1 MPARG
6 LHERGR
12 VIAAGDI
19 PAVLKNHDVI
29 EAYLGERR
37 PRAERRHERRC
48 WTLNATSRPATR
60 RTSTSCA
67 TSTLRVEAGR
77 ITGLIG
83 LNGAGKSTIIKTI
96 CGFLPPKSG
105 TIVYAAQDI
114 SGVAPH
120 RLIDLGICCIPQ
132 ESSLFPYLSVQDN
145 LLLPLL
151 GRPQAVRRG
160 HARPA
165 AGGVRAV
172 SGPAGEAL
180 APAGSL
186 SGGQQKQVEFAKAWL
201 QQPKLC
207 LIDEPSIGLSPRISE
222 EVFVWIEKFAQARM
236 GILLIDHNVRRVV
249 RMSDR
254 ICVLSLG
261 KITAD
266 GTPADFE
273 GDLHQ
278 QVQQWLGLNF

>member
-1 MPARG
+1 MSDAQTQALLELRD
-6 LHERGR
+6 
-12 VIAAGDI
+12 VTAGYAQDI
-19 PAVLKNHDVI
+19 DVLRDI
-29 EAYLGERR
+29 
-37 PRAERRHERRC
+37 
-48 WTLNATSRPATR
+48 S
-60 RTSTSCA
+60 
-67 TSTLRVEAGR
+67 LRVEAGR

-96 CGFLPPKSG
+96 CGFLPLKSG
-105 TIVYAAQDI
+105 TITYAGKDI
-114 SGVAPH
+114 SGIEPH

-151 GRPQAVRRG
+151 GRPKQFAKEMRTRLQEVFDLFPVLNQKR
-160 HARPA
+160 
-165 AGGVRAV
+165 
-172 SGPAGEAL
+172 L
-180 APAGSL
+180 LPAGSL

-207 LIDEPSIGLSPRISE
+207 LIDEPSIGLSPKISE
-222 EVFVWIEKFAQARM
+222 EVFVWIEKFAKAQM

-266 GTPADFE
+266 GTPADFQ

>member
-1 MPARG
+1 MSGQQPGALLELR
-6 LHERGR
+6 E
-12 VIAAGDI
+12 VTAGYAQDI
-19 PAVLKNHDVI
+19 DVLRDI
-29 EAYLGERR
+29 
-37 PRAERRHERRC
+37 
-48 WTLNATSRPATR
+48 S
-60 RTSTSCA
+60 
-67 TSTLRVEAGR
+67 LRVDAGR

-83 LNGAGKSTIIKTI
+83 LNGAGKSTIVKTI

-105 TIVYAAQDI
+105 TVSYDGSDI

-151 GRPQAVRRG
+151 GRPKRF
-160 HARPA
+160 A
-165 AGGVRAV
+165 AGQRGRLQEVFELF
-172 SGPAGEAL
+172 PALHEKRSE
-180 APAGSL
+180 PAGSL

-261 KITAD
+261 RITAD

>member
-1 MPARG
+1 M
-6 LHERGR
+6 
-12 VIAAGDI
+12 AGEQALLELRDVTAGYAQDI
-19 PAVLKNHDVI
+19 DVLRDI
-29 EAYLGERR
+29 
-37 PRAERRHERRC
+37 
-48 WTLNATSRPATR
+48 S
-60 RTSTSCA
+60 
-67 TSTLRVEAGR
+67 LRVDAGR

-83 LNGAGKSTIIKTI
+83 LNGAGKSTIVKTI

-105 TIVYAAQDI
+105 TITCAGEDI
-114 SGVAPH
+114 SGIAPH
-120 RLIDLGICCIPQ
+120 RLIDLGVCCIPQ
-132 ESSLFPYLSVQDN
+132 ESSLFPYLPVQDN

-151 GRPQAVRRG
+151 GRPRRFG
-160 HARPA
+160 GQMRARLQEVFELFPVLA
-165 AGGVRAV
+165 AKR
-172 SGPAGEAL
+172 SQ
-180 APAGSL
+180 PAGSL

-222 EVFVWIEKFAQARM
+222 EVFVWIEKFAQAQM

-261 KITAD
+261 KITAE

>member
-1 MPARG
+1 MSAQPPQA
-6 LHERGR
+6 LLEM
-12 VIAAGDI
+12 
-19 PAVLKNHDVI
+19 HDVTAGYAQDI
-29 EAYLGERR
+29 DVLRDI
-37 PRAERRHERRC
+37 
-48 WTLNATSRPATR
+48 S
-60 RTSTSCA
+60 
-67 TSTLRVEAGR
+67 LRVDAGR

-83 LNGAGKSTIIKTI
+83 LNGAGKSTVIKTI

-105 TIVYAAQDI
+105 RIAYEGEDI
-114 SGVAPH
+114 SGIAPH

-151 GRPQAVRRG
+151 GRPGRFAQQM
-160 HARPA
+160 RPRLQEA
-165 AGGVRAV
+165 FELF
-172 SGPAGEAL
+172 PALHEKRMQ
-180 APAGSL
+180 PAGSL
-186 SGGQQKQVEFAKAWL
+186 SGGQQKQLEFAKAWL
-201 QQPKLC
+201 QQPRLC

-261 KITAD
+261 KITAE
-266 GTPADFE
+266 GTPADFQ
-273 GDLHQ
+273 GNLHQ
-278 QVQQWLGLNF
+278 QVQQWLGLSF

>member
-1 MPARG
+1 LLQVHG
-6 LHERGR
+6 
-12 VIAAGDI
+12 VTAGYAQDI
-19 PAVLKNHDVI
+19 DVLRDI
-29 EAYLGERR
+29 D
-37 PRAERRHERRC
+37 
-48 WTLNATSRPATR
+48 
-60 RTSTSCA
+60 
-67 TSTLRVEAGR
+67 LRVDAGR

-83 LNGAGKSTIIKTI
+83 LNGAGKSTVIKTI

-105 TIVYAAQDI
+105 RIAYEGRDI
-114 SGVAPH
+114 SGIEPH

-151 GRPQAVRRG
+151 GRPRRF
-160 HARPA
+160 AQQMRPRLQE
-165 AGGVRAV
+165 VFELF
-172 SGPAGEAL
+172 PALHEKRMQ
-180 APAGSL
+180 PAGSL

-201 QQPKLC
+201 QQPRLC
-207 LIDEPSIGLSPRISE
+207 LIDEPSIGLSPKISE

-261 KITAD
+261 RITAE
-266 GTPADFE
+266 GTPADFQ

-278 QVQQWLGLNF
+278 QVQQWLGLSF